1 MGNMANKPVFLN
13 KKPEADLRAQY
24 EKHVEIGFVV
34 AIAILI
40 VAFYAVPKF
49 GEGMSMSKVA
59 DITVEVENI
68 PQTKI
73 NTAPPPPARP
83 TIPVAS
89 EDDDVPEDET
99 LDESIFEFDNQ
110 ADMAPPPPPDQEEE
124 ETVPFFKVSKKPKV
138 IKQVAPRYPEL
149 ARKAGIE
156 GQVVCEIVVGKDGRV
171 KKARVVKSVPMLD
184 EAALNAVKQW
194 VFSPGEQRDR
204 KVIVKMIVPV
214 QFKLKN

>member
-1 MGNMANKPVFLN
+1 MSKPIFLQ

-24 EKHVEIGFVV
+24 SKNLEIGFV
-34 AIAILI
+34 AALAFLI

-49 GEGMSMSKVA
+49 GEGMAINKVA
-59 DITVEVENI
+59 DITVEVEDI

-83 TIPVAS
+83 SIPVAS
-89 EDDDVPEDET
+89 EDDDIPDDET
-99 LDESIFEFDNQ
+99 LDESIFEFDNP

-124 ETVPFFKVSKKPKV
+124 ESVPFFKVSKKPVVVK
-138 IKQVAPRYPEL
+138 KVAPRYPEL

-194 VFSPGEQRDR
+194 VFTPGEQRDR